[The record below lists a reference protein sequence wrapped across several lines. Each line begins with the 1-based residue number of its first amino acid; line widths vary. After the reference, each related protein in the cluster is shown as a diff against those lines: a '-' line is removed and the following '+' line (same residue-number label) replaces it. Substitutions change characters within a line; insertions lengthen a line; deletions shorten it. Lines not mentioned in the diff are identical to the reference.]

1 MSSSPLHQTS
11 LGHINRLL
19 YIYLVLTVVIMAF
32 SIPEL
37 DATGVSDWGRLQL
50 HVYTLPTMGTL
61 LLCSF
66 LMTQQKDNRR
76 EDPATIFYSW
86 FVPLLLAAAALYEL
100 MFIVLHLNDSPL
112 EEWSWL
118 VVHGLMTMA
127 CLHLFISTVTFGLEQ
142 KKLRQELKEIAKMG
156 LREEVPLTRSTHR
169 REVFGSQEKEPQE
182 ETAPTVEEKREETPV
197 AMTREGVPGRK
208 SHRFLRLCRLL
219 GTDTEGALRT
229 RLEEGCA
236 EMLRRSQW
244 GSFAGRGS
252 DEPDGK
258 PSGLEEADIRLM
270 AQALAGYILREK
282 AAPPILSRPCHMI
295 GRVFDVKVFLS
306 LLSENLAE
314 EITNLYIRR
323 DSSLYNAALT
333 SLLLR
338 YRWCANADKFFDFE
352 LLSRLI
358 QHCGEEEERDAYRRA
373 FLEALQELR
382 AR

>member
-19 YIYLVLTVVIMAF
+19 YIYLVLTVVITAF

-37 DATGVSDWGRLQL
+37 DASGGSDWGRLQR
-50 HVYTLPTMGTL
+50 HVYTLPTMGIL
-61 LLCSF
+61 LMCSF
-66 LMTQQKDNRR
+66 LMTQEKDSRH
-76 EDPATIFYSW
+76 EDPATIFYRW
-86 FVPLLLAAAALYEL
+86 FVPLLLAAAAMYEL
-100 MFIVLHLNDSPL
+100 MFIVLHLGGSSS

-118 VVHGLMTMA
+118 VVHGLMTLA

-142 KKLRQELKEIAKMG
+142 KNLRQELKEIAKMG
-156 LREEVPLTRSTHR
+156 LREEVPLARSAR
-169 REVFGSQEKEPQE
+169 REEVFGSQEKEPQE
-182 ETAPTVEEKREETPV
+182 ETASAETETREETAV
-197 AMTREGVPGRK
+197 AAVREGVPGRR
-208 SHRFLRLCRLL
+208 SHRFPRLCRLV
-219 GTDTEGALRT
+219 GADTEGALRT

-236 EMLRRSQW
+236 DMLRRSQW

-282 AAPPILSRPCHMI
+282 SASPTLSRPCHMV
-295 GRVFDVKVFLS
+295 GRVFDAKTFLS

-323 DSSLYNAALT
+323 DSSLYNAAL
-333 SLLLR
+333 SGMLLR
-338 YRWCANADKFFDFE
+338 YRWCADADKFFDLE
-352 LLSRLI
+352 LPSRLI
-358 QHCGEEEERDAYRRA
+358 QHCGEEEERDAYRRVL
-373 FLEALQELR
+373 LEALQELR